1 MRLKI
6 ISDIDSDI
14 LQYLY
19 SAFDAL
25 KDTNEDVEFDITS
38 YGGDVFAGLAICEKI
53 REFQE
58 LGRKFSA
65 YIYGIAASAAADI
78 ALSCDHVEMAES
90 SSIMVHSAYRMDGK
104 KDRGL
109 EIANAFQLETIQR
122 RNPDFK
128 SSELKSDK
136 WFTAYEA
143 LQAGLVDGVFN
154 VSTNEKFKEAAK
166 LSDQYLAKIST
177 NPHVEGIMEEEKKKE
192 VVEEKKEVAADEID
206 VADLIER
213 ISERLKF
220 IEDRLDKIEGGER
233 AECGNDE
240 RKARFKALY
249 EKLGAIVKPAQR
261 QDVVAKETT
270 PEEDLQRM
278 NAKYPNLADIAAKL
292 DR

>member
-90 SSIMVHSAYRMDGK
+90 SSIMVHSSYRMDGK
-104 KDRGL
+104 KDRGI

-128 SSELKSDK
+128 ASELKSDK
-136 WFTAYEA
+136 WYTAYEA

-154 VSTNEKFKEAAK
+154 VSTNEIFKEAAK

-177 NPHVEGIMEEEKKKE
+177 NPHVEGFMEEEKKE
-192 VVEEKKEVAADEID
+192 LVEEKKEVASDDID

-220 IEDRLDKIEGGER
+220 IEDRLDKIEGGEK
-233 AECGNDE
+233 AECGDNRDD

-270 PEEDLQRM
+270 PQEEFARSKKLYNDLSVY
-278 NAKYPNLADIAAKL
+278 AKD
-292 DR
+292 